1 MLAMSRHPQKKMQ
14 PPAHSNNTT
23 QNARLISTAR
33 VAIGALCII
42 FLLVLTSA
50 MSLVASHRETIAQ
63 QQVHLRNLSFALSA
77 QTMAAIHAVDLALS
91 EVQQGLLLQR
101 ISGAPAEQA
110 RDARLRFQNPGEPD
124 VTAIYL
130 FSMDGAQIAAA
141 YSGSAAQS
149 RGGET
154 PTPPALAV
162 NQQMR
167 VDVLNPGRQSGRSEI
182 AISRRLRAPD
192 GQILGVMMAIVDAKS
207 FQQLYNA
214 VQLGAGGSVTLE
226 NMDGVMLVRGPTL
239 PHWIGK
245 SLRETPLFTNY
256 LPISQHGAFE
266 ATSPVDGKRRLYGYD
281 VVDRLP
287 LVIITGI
294 DKDDALASW
303 RDQFRMTAILLS
315 AAIGMVLFMAWRVM
329 LDSGRQRAL
338 INKLADSEIRLSRSA
353 DYLNKILN
361 AIDNP
366 ISVLDSGRRTV
377 LKNDAFNRLAGS
389 RGNGTLSPPA
399 GAGTPS
405 STVGGPEWTKIC
417 SEVMRSGE
425 GAAVEREIM
434 DGQGHRR
441 TVLVSASRLTN
452 EDGEVQMVEVLTDI
466 TERKKAEVHLAYVA
480 DFDTLTGLS
489 NLSRF
494 RRRLDEMVTN
504 RLAPDESLGVLIV
517 LLQRLH
523 EINDL
528 LGHEASDEAVVAAAN
543 VLRQLPFTVDC
554 IARVSSNEFAVLI
567 SCDSPRLQLVDMAV
581 GLHLALA
588 APVTVLDREFFLGPV
603 VGGASYPHDA
613 SSADE
618 LLRLADA
625 SMHRAAGYGREPVNV
640 FSRSTHVAL
649 DEQLVLEGQLRRAM
663 ARNEFKVVYQP
674 KVDIASRRIVGFEA
688 LLRWKNGLLGDVA
701 PSRFI
706 PVAESTGLIVEIGAW
721 VLEQA
726 CSETARWSRHRREP
740 VKVAVNLSPRQFHQ
754 RDLIPM
760 ITRCLDQAGLPAS
773 SLELEITES
782 TVMSGPE
789 EVDRLMAEIRA
800 LGVELSID
808 DFGTGYSSLAYLKR
822 FPVQTLKIDRSFIK
836 DLGKDEQS
844 VAIVRSIVTL
854 GHGLNLR
861 VVAEGVETHVQLAML
876 AELSCD
882 EYQGF
887 HFSRPVERD
896 KVLEMLIRDGR
907 TSSEPGQH

>member
-1 MLAMSRHPQKKMQ
+1 M
-14 PPAHSNNTT
+14 PPSTPSENTT
-23 QNARLISTAR
+23 QNGQLISTTR
-33 VAIGALCII
+33 VAFGALGII
-42 FLLVLTSA
+42 LLLVLTSA
-50 MSLVASHRETIAQ
+50 ISLVSSHRETIAQ

-77 QTMAAIHAVDLALS
+77 QTVVTVQAVNLALS
-91 EVQQGLLLQR
+91 EVQQGFLLQKMAGDPPGQ
-101 ISGAPAEQA
+101 SGMA
-110 RDARLRFQNPGEPD
+110 RFRFQNPGEPD

-130 FSMDGAQIAAA
+130 FSIDGAQIATA
-141 YSGSAAQS
+141 YPAGSRQSGSGEMPAPPHPLAA
-149 RGGET
+149 
-154 PTPPALAV
+154 

-167 VDVLNPGRQSGRSEI
+167 VDVLNPDGQTGIRQI
-182 AISRRLRAPD
+182 AISRRLLAPD
-192 GQILGVMMAIVDAKS
+192 GQVLGVMMATVESKS
-207 FQQLYNA
+207 FQHLYDA

-239 PHWIGK
+239 PQWIGK
-245 SLRETPLFTNY
+245 SLREMPLFTKY
-256 LPISQHGAFE
+256 LPISHHGAFE

-287 LVIITGI
+287 LVIITAI
-294 DKDDALASW
+294 DKADALASW
-303 RDQFRMTAILLS
+303 NDQLRMTAILLC
-315 AAIGMVLFMAWRVM
+315 AAISLVLFMAWRVM
-329 LDSGRQRAL
+329 LDSRRQRAL
-338 INKLADSEIRLSRSA
+338 IDKLAGSEIRLSRSA
-353 DYLNKILN
+353 DYLKKILN

-366 ISVLDSGRRTV
+366 ISVVNSGHRTI

-389 RGNGTLSPPA
+389 KGNGMLSCAVDAEAPA
-399 GAGTPS
+399 SAE
-405 STVGGPEWTKIC
+405 GGPEWEKIC

-425 GAAVEREIM
+425 GAVVEREIL
-434 DGQGHRR
+434 DGTGHRR

-452 EDGEVQMVEVLTDI
+452 AEGEVQIVEVLTDI

-494 RRRLDEMVTN
+494 RRRLDEMVAN
-504 RLAPDESLGVLIV
+504 RLEPDQSLGVLIV

-543 VLRQLPFTVDC
+543 VLRTLPFKVDC
-554 IARVSSNEFAVLI
+554 IARVSSSEFAVLI
-567 SCDSPRLQLVDMAV
+567 HCDSPRVQLVDMAV
-581 GLHLALA
+581 DLHFVLA
-588 APVTVLDREFFLGPV
+588 APVTVLNREFFLGPV

-649 DEQLVLEGQLRRAM
+649 DEQLALEGQLRRAM
-663 ARNEFKVVYQP
+663 VRNEFRVVYQP
-674 KVDIASRRIVGFEA
+674 KVDIASGRIVGFEA
-688 LLRWKNGLLGDVA
+688 LLRWSNALFGDVA
-701 PSRFI
+701 PARFI
-706 PVAESTGLIVEIGAW
+706 PVAEATGLIVEIGAW
-721 VLEQA
+721 VLQQA
-726 CSETARWSRHRREP
+726 CGETARWSAQRGEP
-740 VKVAVNLSPRQFHQ
+740 VKVAVNLSLRQFHQ

-760 ITRCLDQAGLPAS
+760 ITRCLNHAGLPAS

-800 LGVELSID
+800 LGVDLSID

-822 FPVQTLKIDRSFIK
+822 FPVQTLKIDRSFIN

-854 GHGLNLR
+854 GHGLKLR
-861 VVAEGVETHVQLAML
+861 VVAEGVETPAQLATL

-882 EYQGF
+882 EFQGF
-887 HFSRPVERD
+887 LFSRPVERD
-896 KVLEMLIRDGR
+896 DVLEMLSRDGPIR
-907 TSSEPGQH
+907 PEQSRP

>member
-1 MLAMSRHPQKKMQ
+1 M
-14 PPAHSNNTT
+14 PPPLFETT
-23 QNARLISTAR
+23 NKNVQLISPTR
-33 VAIGALCII
+33 VAIGALGII
-42 FLLVLTSA
+42 LLLVLTSA
-50 MSLVASHRETIAQ
+50 ISLVSSHRESIAQ

-77 QTMAAIHAVDLALS
+77 QTIAAVQAVNLALS
-91 EVQQGLLLQR
+91 EVQQGFLLQR
-101 ISGAPAEQA
+101 MASGTAAQPAAQASQA
-110 RDARLRFQNPGEPD
+110 RHRFQNPGEPD
-124 VTAIYL
+124 VTAVYV
-130 FSMDGAQIAAA
+130 FSVDGVQIATA
-141 YSGSAAQS
+141 YPAGSQQPAS
-149 RGGET
+149 NET
-154 PTPPALAV
+154 PAPPRPLAG
-162 NQQMR
+162 NQLMR
-167 VDVLNPGRQSGRSEI
+167 VEVLNPDRQTGRGQI
-182 AISRRLRAPD
+182 AISRRLLAPD
-192 GQILGVMMAIVDAKS
+192 GQILGVMMATVDSKS

-214 VQLGAGGSVTLE
+214 VHLGAGGSVTLE
-226 NMDGVMLVRGPTL
+226 NLDGVMLVRGPTL
-239 PHWIGK
+239 PQWIGK
-245 SLRETPLFTNY
+245 SLGETPLFTKY

-266 ATSPVDGKRRLYGYD
+266 ANSPVDGKRRLYGYD

-303 RDQFRMTAILLS
+303 NDQFRMTSILLC
-315 AAIGMVLFMAWRVM
+315 AAICLVLFMAWRVM
-329 LDSGRQRAL
+329 LDSRRQRAL
-338 INKLADSEIRLSRSA
+338 IDKLAGSESRLSRST

-366 ISVLDSGRRTV
+366 ISVLDRARRTI

-389 RGNGTLSPPA
+389 KGNGMLSTALEAEWPA
-399 GAGTPS
+399 GAEG
-405 STVGGPEWTKIC
+405 EHQWEKIC
-417 SEVMRSGE
+417 SEVMESGE
-425 GAAVEREIM
+425 GAVVEREIL
-434 DGQGHRR
+434 DGAGHRR

-452 EDGEVQMVEVLTDI
+452 EDGEVQLVEVLTDI
-466 TERKKAEVHLAYVA
+466 TERKKAEVRLAYVA

-489 NLSRF
+489 NLSHF
-494 RRRLDEMVTN
+494 RRRLDELV
-504 RLAPDESLGVLIV
+504 AAGAGSGQSVGVLIV

-528 LGHEASDEAVVAAAN
+528 LGHEASDNAVVAAAN
-543 VLRQLPFTVDC
+543 VLRGLPFPVDC
-554 IARVSSNEFAVLI
+554 IARVSSSEFAVLI
-567 SCDSPRLQLVDMAV
+567 HRDSPRLPLEDMAV
-581 GLHLALA
+581 DLHLALA
-588 APVTVLDREFFLGPV
+588 APVTVMDREFFLGPV

-640 FSRSTHVAL
+640 YSRSTHVAL
-649 DEQLVLEGQLRRAM
+649 DEQLALEGQLRRAM
-663 ARNEFKVVYQP
+663 ARNEFRVVYQP

-688 LLRWKNGLLGDVA
+688 LLRWKNSLFGEVA

-706 PVAESTGLIVEIGAW
+706 PIAESTGLIVEIGAW
-721 VLEQA
+721 VLQQA
-726 CSETARWSRHRREP
+726 CGETAGWSAQRGEP
-740 VKVAVNLSPRQFHQ
+740 VKVAVNLSLRQFHQ

-822 FPVQTLKIDRSFIK
+822 FPVQTLKIDRSFIN

-854 GHGLNLR
+854 GHGLKLR
-861 VVAEGVETHVQLAML
+861 VVAEGVETQAQLAML

-882 EYQGF
+882 EFQGF
-887 HFSRPVERD
+887 LFSRPVEREN
-896 KVLEMLIRDGR
+896 VLDVLARD
-907 TSSEPGQH
+907 SLS